1 MGFAVAGREYGC
13 LLSQLAQTAEQ
24 ERALLE
30 ECGDLLSVSA
40 TLEVKYHALDI

>member
-1 MGFAVAGREYGC
+1 MDV

-30 ECGDLLSVSA
+30 ECGDLQSVAA
-40 TLEVKYHALDI
+40 TLEVKISCTQYTESIDT